1 MEIKINELYE
11 LDGIS
16 WKHKYKEYKIHTHID
31 SISLCLVT
39 YTRFLNKKKIIII
52 ANIDEED
59 IQKLDV
65 FGIKIIKSHLYKPHK
80 IDLEQL

>member
-39 YTRFLNKKKIIII
+39 YTRFLNKKNNNHSKHRRRRYSKIRCVRYK
-52 ANIDEED
+52 NN
-59 IQKLDV
+59 K
-65 FGIKIIKSHLYKPHK
+65 KSF
-80 IDLEQL
+80 I